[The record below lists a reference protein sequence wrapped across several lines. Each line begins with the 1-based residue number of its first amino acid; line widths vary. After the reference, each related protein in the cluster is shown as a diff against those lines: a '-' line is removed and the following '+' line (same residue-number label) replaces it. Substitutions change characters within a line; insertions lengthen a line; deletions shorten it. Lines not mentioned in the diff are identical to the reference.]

1 MAALMPLYLQNGPG
15 RPPLDGGFAMLPFA
29 SAMLILPQIGRR
41 LGRRLA
47 SHWILALGLTIV
59 CLGNLI
65 TAWAAGGG
73 RWPFV
78 ILGMAIL
85 GSGGGLLNGAAQNAI
100 MGSGPRDRAGMA
112 SGISTTPPLSRI
124 LLC

>member
-29 SAMLILPQIGRR
+29 SAMLILPRIGRR
-41 LGRRLA
+41 LGRRLV

-78 ILGMAIL
+78 IPGMAVP
-85 GSGGGLLNGAAQNAI
+85 GAAGGPLNGGRQNRNI
-100 MGSGPRDRAGMA
+100 RAL
-112 SGISTTPPLSRI
+112 PPAP
-124 LLC
+124 

>member
-1 MAALMPLYLQNGPG
+1 MFAYAASAQVMASLLPLYLQNGLG
-15 RPPLDGGFAMLPFA
+15 RPPLDAGFAMLPFA

-47 SHWILALGLTIV
+47 SHWILALGLMIV
-59 CLGNLI
+59 CLGNLV

-73 RWPFV
+73 RSSFV

-85 GSGGGLLNGAAQNAI
+85 ASGGDRLNAEQEKWI
-100 MGSGPRDRAGMA
+100 
-112 SGISTTPPLSRI
+112 
-124 LLC
+124 

>member
-65 TAWAAGGG
+65 TAGAAGGG

-85 GSGGGLLNGAAQNAI
+85 GSGGALLNGGTHNALL
-100 MGSGPRDRAGMA
+100 GAVPPDPARQASGP
-112 SGISTTPPLSRI
+112 STTPHLP
-124 LLC
+124 

>member
-1 MAALMPLYLQNGPG
+1 MKE
-15 RPPLDGGFAMLPFA
+15 AMLPFA

-85 GSGGGLLNGAAQNAI
+85 GSGGGLLNGAAQDGS
-100 MGSGPRDRAGMA
+100 MGAVPPRRAGLA
-112 SGISTTPPLSRI
+112 FGVRTT
-124 LLC
+124 